1 MAKTE
6 PRHRVATA
14 QSETQLQ
21 LEFQFVFLTPSE
33 ATEVAA
39 VEPRPAVAKSG
50 SRRKVAPSAAP
61 PPAPSAAPTAAPP
74 PSKTAASS
82 ADTDDVGELYATLT
96 AATAALNTAR
106 RKDRSDPALISMTVA
121 IAKESFCALLARNI
135 ALALDI
141 TEAAEN
147 ETDDKLRA
155 QLAKHAHALN
165 LSTGRLI
172 LMLERIERLAPGK

>member
-39 VEPRPAVAKSG
+39 VKPRPAQSG

-61 PPAPSAAPTAAPP
+61 PPAPSAAPTAAPT

-82 ADTDDVGELYATLT
+82 ADRDDVAELYATLT

-106 RKDRSDPALISMTVA
+106 RKDRSDPALVSMTVA

-155 QLAKHAHALN
+155 HLAKQAHALN
-165 LSTGRLI
+165 LSIGRLI
-172 LMLERIERLAPGK
+172 LMLERIERLPSGK

>member
-14 QSETQLQ
+14 QSETPLQ
-21 LEFQFVFLTPSE
+21 LEFQFVFLTPHE

-39 VEPRPAVAKSG
+39 VQPRPAQSG

-61 PPAPSAAPTAAPP
+61 PPAPSAAPTAAPA

-82 ADTDDVGELYATLT
+82 ADTDDVAELYATLT
-96 AATAALNTAR
+96 AATAALNKAR
-106 RKDRSDPALISMTVA
+106 RKDRSDPPLISMTVA
-121 IAKESFCALLARNI
+121 IAKESFCTLLARNI

-165 LSTGRLI
+165 LSMGRLI